1 MIDWRG
7 SVLLAVAFVVAAAP
21 GRAAA
26 ADAEQQLEQRFN
38 EAWYIEEGQRDP
50 EKAATIYREIEAK
63 LPPGKKELGARAL
76 TRAAECYR
84 KLGRT
89 DVEQAIWIQAWTK
102 YQEQIE
108 NSRDYQGGSLRIKTY
123 IDKAMAGVAS
133 NDLTQVFSGI
143 LEMMPPQYII
153 PMRDKM
159 LKQAREERGT
169 SWSGAISSYRLA
181 ILLSMKIKDE
191 ATAAQAHSDIGRIYL
206 EEGLRPEAVEVF
218 FEVKNQY
225 PNQRLVL
232 AWNQTSVAEAF
243 RMWARLDHAVDS
255 YNDLLI
261 TYPDQKEQVFW
272 ARLWMGDC
280 YRDLGQLQT
289 ARQMWKEEAEDTG
302 AKDFPRQARL
312 ARILAGL
319 EDPPPALDAAAKD
332 EFTNDEAYFIAI
344 RHEMDGDSAKAMQWM
359 KTCKD
364 ISTGKDWPYQL
375 AMNWILN
382 AGGGSTR

>member
-1 MIDWRG
+1 MIDWR
-7 SVLLAVAFVVAAAP
+7 SSLLLAVAVSALAVRSGAAAT
-21 GRAAA
+21 
-26 ADAEQQLEQRFN
+26 DAEAEQRFN
-38 EAWYIEEGQRDP
+38 EAWFIEEGQRDP
-50 EKAATIYREIEAK
+50 EKAAAIYREIEAK
-63 LPPGKKELGARAL
+63 FPNKKDLAARAL
-76 TRAAECYR
+76 TRAAECYS

-89 DVEQAIWIQAWTK
+89 QDVQAIWDYAWK
-102 YQEQIE
+102 NYREQIE
-108 NSRDYQGGSLRIKTY
+108 KSRDYQDESLRIKTY
-123 IDKAMAGVAS
+123 IDKAMAGAQS
-133 NDLTQVFSGI
+133 IDLAQVFSGI
-143 LEMMPPQYII
+143 LEKIPPQYII
-153 PMRDKM
+153 PMRDDM
-159 LKQAREERGT
+159 LKQARKDREV
-169 SWSGAISSYRLA
+169 SWSSAISSLRLA

-218 FEVKNQY
+218 FEVKNEY
-225 PNQRLVL
+225 PNQRSML

-280 YRDLGQLQT
+280 YRDQGQLQT
-289 ARQMWKEEAEDTG
+289 AKQMWKEVAEDPG
-302 AKDFPRQARL
+302 AKDYPRQAKL

-319 EDPPPALDAAAKD
+319 EDPPAAADAAVKD
-332 EFTNDEAYFIAI
+332 DFGNDEAYFIAI
-344 RHEMDGDSAKAMQWM
+344 RHEMDGDAAKALQWM

-364 ISTGKDWPYQL
+364 LSAGKDWPYPL

-382 AGGGSTR
+382 AGGGSGR